1 MSKKV
6 DLVNNENVKKITKA
20 LFKAIPEAPSNFEVV
35 FALRYHQVN
44 IFYCMRDKKF
54 TKRSFVY
61 FINETLTSIIDEYKN
76 K

>member
-1 MSKKV
+1 MCEKKKSV
-6 DLVNNENVKKITKA
+6 SRENVKKITKA
-20 LFKAIPEAPSNFEVV
+20 LFKAIPDSPSNFEVV

-61 FINETLTSIIDEYKN
+61 FVKETLTSIIDEYAN